1 MTFARAVL
9 GVFALMTFSGNAR
22 AVDLN
27 VSSFGISMHGVPYA
41 IAKEKGYYRDIGLDV
56 TGFLTSAGG
65 GTTVRNVLA
74 SELPYGEVALPA
86 VLIAMKQGIKLT
98 IIHGGVRSG
107 ADQLWVT
114 RKDDDRIKKPE
125 DLKGMKL
132 GYSGPFGVTDI
143 LSSIMLDKY
152 HLKDQV
158 ERRAVG
164 AVGAGLTALRE
175 KALDVTC
182 IFEPTWTREK
192 DKYRLAFS
200 SAVFAP
206 RVMQTVGIVR
216 TDYLLANPKL
226 IRDMI
231 VARRRGVEFIEN
243 NPDEASAIMAKYYK
257 LEPDQAKAA
266 LNNVLSF
273 DRNYWSKGEFD
284 FEGMNVLVK
293 GMQIVGA
300 IDTAPDWSTTV
311 DQSYLPDDLRRTP

>member
-1 MTFARAVL
+1 
-9 GVFALMTFSGNAR
+9 
-22 AVDLN
+22 
-27 VSSFGISMHGVPYA
+27 MHGVPNA
-41 IAKEKGYYRDIGLDV
+41 IAKEKGYNRDLGLDV

-175 KALDVTC
+175 QALDVTC